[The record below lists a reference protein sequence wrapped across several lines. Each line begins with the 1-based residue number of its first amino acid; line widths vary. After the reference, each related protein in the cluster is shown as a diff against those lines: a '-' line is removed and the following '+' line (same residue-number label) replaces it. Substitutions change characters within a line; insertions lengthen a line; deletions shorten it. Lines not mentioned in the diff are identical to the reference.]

1 MLAAADGARRFAD
14 MESGKL
20 QELTSYDQSPCLAV
34 LDVKEASACSAI
46 NVDAESI
53 GSGLYKRASR
63 LCLKGWCCSVFCAT
77 SLRQSWFAQE
87 VVNLT
92 SLAVPLV
99 CLICLSVV
107 SLLLITIISLLQFF
121 MGFSQQL
128 FCFLTLLLVGHSLGS
143 TELGAVGKLTFHS

>member
-99 CLICLSVV
+99 CLICLSLV
-107 SLLLITIISLLQFF
+107 SLLLITNNFFAAVFHGLLPAIV
-121 MGFSQQL
+121 L
-128 FCFLTLLLVGHSLGS
+128 FPYLASGRPQPWLN
-143 TELGAVGKLTFHS
+143 